1 MPARWLSALVAL
13 IIAVVFLLPSSI
25 AVYAAMHGGAW
36 DLLDVSVPELLAPA
50 LVSSLLLP
58 FAVTAGLS
66 PSAPEV
72 THPVLPRARLFELDC
87 ALIC

>member
-1 MPARWLSALVAL
+1 MSARCLSALVVL
-13 IIAVVFLLPSSI
+13 TIAVVFLLPSSI

-36 DLLDVSVPELLAPA
+36 DLLDVPVLELLAPA

-58 FAVTAGLS
+58 VALTAGL
-66 PSAPEV
+66 PPGTPEV
-72 THPVLPRARLFELDC
+72 THPVSPRARLFELDC